1 MEEEKGRIEWLPYEE
16 GKTIGQAGSE
26 NGVILR
32 DEEYDG
38 AARITLERNEQTPYA
53 ITCGIYDWMVHTT
66 FGGDLQEMEQR
77 YEEMKV
83 ELVRLWDLLPYRID
97 PEEDK
102 KLEVFHAELSAF
114 IHKYLL

>member
-1 MEEEKGRIEWLPYEE
+1 VEEEKGRIEWLPYKE

-26 NGVILR
+26 NGVILH
-32 DEEYDG
+32 DEEYPG
-38 AARITLERNEQTPYA
+38 AARITLERDGGGIPYA

-83 ELVRLWDLLPYRID
+83 ELVRIWDLIPYETD
-97 PEEDK
+97 PEEEK
-102 KLEVFHAELSAF
+102 KRKESYLEIHAF
-114 IHKYLL
+114 VNRY